1 MANKDEKKTIW
12 ENPRHVTNR
21 QARDVSE
28 ALLRGSL
35 LRQKVADGWALGTFL
50 IELPSPEAVT
60 SIALAGFDFV
70 VLDME
75 HSATD
80 FSRLETL
87 ILAAHAAGLV
97 ALVRIW
103 GEDTSLIGKV
113 LDMGANGIMVPHVCS
128 AAAAKEVVERARFA
142 PYGGRGFSPIT
153 KYDSLQTPLEDLGKS
168 VFVVVQ
174 VEGQGA
180 LSKVDEIS
188 AVSGVDAVFVGPY
201 DLALSMGVAPGSPD
215 VFAAAE
221 KLRLAADSDASLGIY
236 IDDPE
241 TCSQWADRGFR
252 LQCVSYDG
260 RMMSLGARMIAE
272 AAQES
277 MKK

>member
-97 ALVRIW
+97 ALAAQSDRPVRFVFFPMNPIQLGGSDLNAAW
-103 GEDTSLIGKV
+103 RLHTLLAGKV
-113 LDMGANGIMVPHVCS
+113 DFRVLEADPDVDGVLYLLRHLD
-128 AAAAKEVVERARFA
+128 AALTMRFH
-142 PYGGRGFSPIT
+142 GSIFSL
-153 KYDSLQTPLEDLGKS
+153 SQGLGT
-168 VFVVVQ
+168 VGVDYYP
-174 VEGQGA
+174 GQGGKVEQLFTDQGTPDRVRRMDEVTADWVTGSLAA
-180 LSKVDEIS
+180 L
-188 AVSGVDAVFVGPY
+188 
-201 DLALSMGVAPGSPD
+201 LAHAPG
-215 VFAAAE
+215 
-221 KLRLAADSDASLGIY
+221 K
-236 IDDPE
+236 
-241 TCSQWADRGFR
+241 
-252 LQCVSYDG
+252 
-260 RMMSLGARMIAE
+260 
-272 AAQES
+272 AAQ
-277 MKK
+277 